1 MKISGLLF
9 ISIRYI
15 YTGGGGYISST
26 MSIISIVGTCLSV
39 AILICILSIMNGFE
53 DELKS
58 RMLGPG
64 AHLDILIN
72 QKSESFE
79 KSLLSTLRKDKEV
92 ARADLVL
99 EGDALLSFEDEFRSV
114 TIRGMKPDLQ
124 SLEEVFSARLKDG
137 SIRSFLNDEYGI
149 LIGHE
154 LADYLG
160 ASIGDSVTLVLPQPI
175 LSPVGLMTRT
185 KRFRVLGVFKF
196 DMNAPDAS
204 LAISHHAT
212 SGVFFP
218 RQVRDNLISVRLLE
232 AEEAS
237 GFAASLKS
245 QYDVEV
251 VSWKEKYQ
259 ALFTALRIEKIVMF
273 GMLLM
278 AVFIALFNMASILLV
293 NVTSK
298 RKEIAILVSFGLNQK
313 QAAQIFF
320 MQGFV
325 TGLVGITLGVLLGI
339 FLSINLEIIVTTME
353 RILGFRV
360 LSPDIYYVSEV
371 PSKLLTQ
378 DVVAVGIISVIS
390 VFFAALLP
398 ATLSVRLSKIGGL
411 GRG

>member
-1 MKISGLLF
+1 MKITGLLF

-15 YTGGGGYISST
+15 YTGGGRYISSA

-53 DELKS
+53 GELKS

-64 AHLDILIN
+64 AHLDIFIN
-72 QKSESFE
+72 QKSASFKE
-79 KSLLSTLRKDKEV
+79 SLLSTLRKDKEV
-92 ARADLVL
+92 AGADLVL
-99 EGDALLSFEDEFRSV
+99 EGDALLSFEGQFRSV
-114 TIRGMKPDLQ
+114 TIRGMKSDLQ
-124 SLEEVFSARLKDG
+124 SLKQIFSAHLKDG
-137 SIRSFLNDEYGI
+137 SIQSFQNDGYGI
-149 LIGHE
+149 LIGDE
-154 LADYLG
+154 LADSLG

-185 KRFRVLGVFKF
+185 KRFHVSGVFKF
-196 DMNAPDAS
+196 DINASDAS
-204 LAISHHAT
+204 LVISRHGTA
-212 SGVFFP
+212 GAFFP
-218 RQVRDNLISVRLLE
+218 RQTRDNLISVRLLE
-232 AEEAS
+232 PEKAS

-245 QYDVEV
+245 QYGVEV
-251 VSWKEKYQ
+251 VTWKEKHQ

-278 AVFIALFNMASILLV
+278 AVFIALLNMASILLV

-298 RKEIAILVSFGLNQK
+298 RKEIAILVSFGLTKK

-320 MQGFV
+320 IQGFV

-378 DVVAVGIISVIS
+378 DIMAVGIISVIS

>member
-1 MKISGLLF
+1 
-9 ISIRYI
+9 
-15 YTGGGGYISST
+15 
-26 MSIISIVGTCLSV
+26 
-39 AILICILSIMNGFE
+39 
-53 DELKS
+53 
-58 RMLGPG
+58 
-64 AHLDILIN
+64 
-72 QKSESFE
+72 
-79 KSLLSTLRKDKEV
+79 
-92 ARADLVL
+92 
-99 EGDALLSFEDEFRSV
+99 
-114 TIRGMKPDLQ
+114 
-124 SLEEVFSARLKDG
+124 
-137 SIRSFLNDEYGI
+137 
-149 LIGHE
+149 
-154 LADYLG
+154 
-160 ASIGDSVTLVLPQPI
+160 
-175 LSPVGLMTRT
+175 MTRT

-212 SGVFFP
+212 SEVFFP

-245 QYDVEV
+245 QYDVAV
-251 VSWKEKYQ
+251 VSWKEKHQ

-273 GMLLM
+273 GILLM

-298 RKEIAILVSFGLNQK
+298 RKEIAILVSFGLSQK